1 MDGSGQRA
9 VGSLHQHR
17 PRVHHDGP
25 GNHRDVD
32 PFAVVREDF
41 EPGFVLDEDGEPGV
55 EVPVRVEAADKA
67 AFYFL
72 AALGGDRGVGWV
84 KVQVPV
90 GGAGEQ
96 ADR

>member
-1 MDGSGQRA
+1 
-9 VGSLHQHR
+9 
-17 PRVHHDGP
+17 
-25 GNHRDVD
+25 
-32 PFAVVREDF
+32 
-41 EPGFVLDEDGEPGV
+41 
-55 EVPVRVEAADKA
+55 
-67 AFYFL
+67 L